1 MNGMRRKWHKG
12 PEWARS
18 IVYIIFG
25 LIVAVFL
32 GFVLGFVIQQLWN
45 WLMPGIFNL
54 KEITYWQAVGIFILA
69 RIILGS
75 FSSNVSQDGANE
87 KKKRIACEEEK
98 ADIRKEWGSWK
109 YYDEWWDQ
117 EGKKAF
123 ESYVSEKQEE
133 SGNEGE

>member
-1 MNGMRRKWHKG
+1 
-12 PEWARS
+12 
-18 IVYIIFG
+18 
-25 LIVAVFL
+25 
-32 GFVLGFVIQQLWN
+32 
-45 WLMPGIFNL
+45 MPGIFNL

-75 FSSNVSQDGANE
+75 FSSSVSQNGANE
-87 KKKRIACEEEK
+87 KKKQVIPEEEK
-98 ADIRKEWGSWK
+98 TDIKKDWGSWK

-133 SGNEGE
+133 GGNEGE